1 MYLAKSGAKR
11 LAVMSRSGN
20 KDEKS
25 QGVVKE
31 IQSLGC
37 EIELL
42 TGDVSVLS
50 DVENAFRQTK
60 ARIAGIIQGAMVLR
74 VSSHLSM
81 LSKLVRK
88 NRNASRTNR
97 ANTGSH
103 ILVDDH

>member
-11 LAVMSRSGN
+11 LAVMSRSGHE
-20 KDEKS
+20 DEKS

-31 IQSLGC
+31 VQSLGC
-37 EIELL
+37 EIDLL

-74 VSSHLSM
+74 VSSHFPM
-81 LSKLVRK
+81 LSKLSAK
-88 NRNASRTNR
+88 
-97 ANTGSH
+97 
-103 ILVDDH
+103 IKYELD